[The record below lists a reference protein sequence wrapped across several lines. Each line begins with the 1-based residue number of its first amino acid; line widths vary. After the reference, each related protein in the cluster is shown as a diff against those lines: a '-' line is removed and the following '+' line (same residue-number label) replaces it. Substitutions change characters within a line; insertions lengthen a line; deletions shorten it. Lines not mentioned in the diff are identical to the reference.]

1 MKLLK
6 KAAAFLTVTA
16 MLIVCLPAA
25 MAEAGLSLYVS
36 VNGGDNASGTID
48 DPFGSLEAARDKIR
62 EIKKSSGLPAGG
74 VNVYLREGV
83 YKRTQTFELTED
95 DSGTEKSPITYMAYP
110 GEMVSILGGTDTSP
124 EQWSLVTDENLY
136 RIPEEARGKVYQL
149 DLGAMGYTK
158 EQIGEMD
165 YRGSYSLPTYQPN
178 TPSLPTCVELFC
190 DDYPQTIARYPNE
203 GYIYIKKVIKNSV
216 SWFYEQTDPS
226 GFIIEYED
234 EHLDKWAGI
243 KNAKLYGF
251 FMYNWADATVDIK
264 EVNTR
269 KHTLESA
276 QAVAFGVHPNDGIGG
291 RYYGFNMLEELDI
304 PGEYYLDTDSLIM
317 YFYPEKDINECK
329 IELSIFNIN
338 LIHVKNASYITLK
351 DMNVS
356 TSRGD
361 LIQFEKCDHCIVDS
375 CTVANSGGSAVFIRE
390 GTDNGVQNSEVMNT
404 NGGITL
410 RSYDGLP
417 ELKNSNNFAKN
428 NKIHNFARL
437 RLMYNPGVM
446 AFGVGNYIGYNEI
459 YDGPHFAIMMHQ
471 VNETTIEYNNLH
483 DVLLDTSD
491 AGAIYWGMFHE
502 QEGQVIR
509 YNHIHHN
516 GYGQVLL
523 VGIYPDGGAGGF
535 EAYGNII
542 SGMPKGTGITSFGSN
557 VKNYNNVFIEVT
569 TQAIH
574 QWGQYDM
581 AYSYEGIG
589 QRSGEEYDALGV
601 DIHSAAWSS
610 KYPYLA
616 DQFARTGEDWY
627 TPVNNIT
634 KDNIAIDGPGDV
646 TNSDFVNNAV
656 EYVPTVSVTKS
667 QVNWSYDD
675 EDNLTLDQ
683 EAIKKYVPNWENINI
698 SAIGTYGT
706 QGNPNAPT
714 TTGAEDKKDT
724 EPDTPDDSAAKLE
737 NAVTFAV
744 SAPNS
749 MVNGEKKAIDAE
761 NSKVTPVIKEGRTL
775 LPVRFLAEAFGAEV
789 SWDSGTQTVSLTKD
803 GRLITMKIGE
813 NKITVDGVGYETDV
827 PAQIIENRT
836 MLPLRTLC
844 ETAFGKK
851 VFWDKKGFIAVSDT
865 ENLFDS
871 EKDSAA
877 ISRMINELKK

>member
-1 MKLLK
+1 MRLLRK
-6 KAAAFLTVTA
+6 TAAFFTVIA
-16 MLIVCLPAA
+16 ILIVCLPSA
-25 MAEAGLSLYVS
+25 MADAGLSLYVS
-36 VNGGDNASGTID
+36 PSGSDSASGTVD
-48 DPFGSLEAARDKIR
+48 DPFATLEAARDKIR

-83 YKRTQTFELTED
+83 YKRTAEFLLTEE
-95 DSGTEKSPITYMAYP
+95 DSGSERAPITYMAYP
-110 GEMVSILGGTDTSP
+110 GEMVSILGGTDTSSD
-124 EQWSLVTDENLY
+124 QWSLVTDENLY
-136 RIPEEARGKVYQL
+136 RIPEAARGKVYQL

-165 YRGSYSLPTYQPN
+165 YRGSYSSSVYQPN
-178 TPSLPTCVELFC
+178 SPTRPTAVELFC
-190 DDYPQTIARYPNE
+190 DDYPQTVARYPNE

-234 EHLDKWAGI
+234 THLDKWAGI

-269 KHTLESA
+269 KHTIESG
-276 QAVAFGVHPNDGIGG
+276 QATAFGVHPNDGIGG
-291 RYYGFNMLEELDI
+291 RYYGYNMLEELDI

-317 YFYPEKDINECK
+317 YYYPEKDIKKHK
-329 IELSIFNIN
+329 IELSLFNVN
-338 LIHVKNASYITLK
+338 LIHAKKASYITIK
-351 DMNVS
+351 DMNIS

-361 LIQFEKCDHCIVDS
+361 LVLFENCDHCIVDS
-375 CTVANSGGSAVFIRE
+375 CTVANSGGSAITVYE
-390 GTDNGVQNSEVMNT
+390 GTDNGVQNSEIMNT

-410 RSYDGLP
+410 RSFDGLP
-417 ELKNSNNFAKN
+417 ALKNSNNFAKN

-483 DVLLDTSD
+483 HVLLDTSD
-491 AGAIYWGMFHE
+491 AGAIYWGLHHQ
-502 QEGQVIR
+502 QEGQIIR
-509 YNHIHHN
+509 YNHIHHC

-535 EAYGNII
+535 EAYGNVIT
-542 SGMPKGTGITSFGSN
+542 GMPQGTGITSFGSN

-569 TQAIH
+569 QQAIH

-589 QRSGEEYDALGV
+589 QRSGEQYVKLGV
-601 DIHSAAWSS
+601 DIHSAAWTN
-610 KYPYLA
+610 KYPYLVG
-616 DQFARTGEDWY
+616 QFARTGEDWY

-634 KDNIAIDGPGDV
+634 KNNIAIDGPGDV

-656 EYVPTVSVTKS
+656 EYIPTVTATKS
-667 QVNWSYDD
+667 QVKWSYD
-675 EDNLTLDQ
+675 ENDNLTLDQ
-683 EAIKKYVPNWENINI
+683 EAIKKLIPEWEEIDLK
-698 SAIGTYGT
+698 AIGTYSVP
-706 QGNPNAPT
+706 GNPNFSGTHASDDDNNPPDEDDET
-714 TTGAEDKKDT
+714 TVKLKDAVAFAI
-724 EPDTPDDSAAKLE
+724 SA
-737 NAVTFAV
+737 
-744 SAPNS
+744 SNS
-749 MVNGEKKAIDAE
+749 MVSGEKKAIDEE
-761 NSKVTPVIKEGRTL
+761 NSNVTPVIKEGRTL

-789 SWDSGTQTVSLTKD
+789 EWDDAARTVSLTKD
-803 GRLITMKIGE
+803 GKLIKMKIGE
-813 NKITVDGVGYETDV
+813 NKITVDGVDYETDI

-836 MLPLRTLC
+836 MLPLRILC